1 MTFLLDSLD
10 VITAGA
16 PADLLEPL
24 NESPVLFGEVERGA
38 SRGTGE
44 EASAKIAESVPDIT
58 TGFGAEEAVS
68 IVVTFSAETSDE
80 RSTTTGA
87 DTCTAVLAALGI
99 TA

>member
-10 VITAGA
+10 VMTAGA
-16 PADLLEPL
+16 SADLLDPL
-24 NESPVLFGEVERGA
+24 NESVKLGEVESGA

-58 TGFGAEEAVS
+58 TGFGTEEVVS